1 MLTTSDYRR
10 RAERCLRLAS
20 VTVDTAIAA
29 SLRQLAA
36 DNLAMAEEGKAH
48 VAQQQQIQPKGL
60 ERPEA
65 SDE

>member
-1 MLTTSDYRR
+1 MPTTSDYRQ

-20 VTVDTAIAA
+20 TTIDTAIAA

-36 DNLAMAEEGKAH
+36 DNFAMAEEGKAQ
-48 VAQQQQIQPKGL
+48 VAQLQQQIQPKG
-60 ERPEA
+60 PGPKA